1 MWDGTFF
8 VRSFTRIV
16 HNLYK
21 QEEEVEIKKKKL
33 DVKVACLQMDVKIG
47 DIEGNIKKS
56 VHMINEAADNGA
68 KLIVMPE
75 MANSGYNFDNR
86 QEAIDLAENIDDSES
101 VKAWSKTARDRNV
114 YIVSGI
120 T

>member
-1 MWDGTFF
+1 M
-8 VRSFTRIV
+8 
-16 HNLYK
+16 
-21 QEEEVEIKKKKL
+21 
-33 DVKVACLQMDVKIG
+33 QMDVKIG
-47 DIEGNIKKS
+47 DIARNIKKS

-86 QEAIDLAENIDDSES
+86 QEAIDLAENINDSES
-101 VKAWSKTARDRNV
+101 VKAWSKTARDRNI

-120 T
+120 TEIDGSDLYNTAVLIGPEGLIGKYRSYICGR